1 MGFALKYFT
10 LHSEEAIPSE
20 RWSGFSHSTS
30 QTHPRRWWSIK
41 PDARECVRRPISSL
55 PGSSRWWCQACCSE
69 AAHRRGWTGSKAR
82 VSPNAETPRA
92 CRLDPQGSIYQRNNV
107 VRALPKFLLR
117 LLASRTTGCWPVTGQ
132 REQRALTCQRPFRQR
147 NCVKYPLYLSHHL
160 KTDIHSSQGV
170 TGFIYF
176 TGHRQSIST
185 SQSDIFQMCNINLV
199 I

>member
-1 MGFALKYFT
+1 MRGNACVGQSLLSPDHPDDDVRHAVLRLLT
-10 LHSEEAIPSE
+10 GGDEQEAKLESVQMQK
-20 RWSGFSHSTS
+20 GH
-30 QTHPRRWWSIK
+30 
-41 PDARECVRRPISSL
+41 
-55 PGSSRWWCQACCSE
+55 
-69 AAHRRGWTGSKAR
+69 
-82 VSPNAETPRA
+82 RA

-185 SQSDIFQMCNINLV
+185 SQSDIFQMCNITLV